1 MSGGVI
7 KAGKFEVWQE
17 CDANTLICTWVQKSE
32 TPRENDN
39 VHLRK
44 KIDMNLFLNL
54 TFYLFIWICLVSY
67 ILFYIIKFYLINY
80 CIYFILFLKK

>member
-32 TPRENDN
+32 TTREN
-39 VHLRK
+39 VSSLYKIK
-44 KIDMNLFLNL
+44 KNLSIL
-54 TFYLFIWICLVSY
+54 TTKKFI
-67 ILFYIIKFYLINY
+67 
-80 CIYFILFLKK
+80 

>member
-7 KAGKFEVWQE
+7 KAGKFEVWHE

-44 KIDMNLFLNL
+44 KKNLKIDINLFL
-54 TFYLFIWICLVSY
+54 
-67 ILFYIIKFYLINY
+67 
-80 CIYFILFLKK
+80 